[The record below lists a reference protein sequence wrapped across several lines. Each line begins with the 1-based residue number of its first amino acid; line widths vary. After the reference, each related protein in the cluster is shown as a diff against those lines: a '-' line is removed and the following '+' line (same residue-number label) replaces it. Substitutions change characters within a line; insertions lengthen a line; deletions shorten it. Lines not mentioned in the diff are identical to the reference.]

1 MNAFLGFFETHKE
14 LCALILAAA
23 GGGFALWRWTVD
35 QKWRRVQHA
44 QSLVEKFLEKR
55 NTSNAFEILDT
66 IGEVECETKYNLEK
80 KETVDIT
87 DKFLIGALST
97 FDQKTENDDNEIIA
111 RDIFDDFFDDL
122 GTFQSHIDT
131 KLIKLKDIK
140 PYLEYWIQE
149 LTGHERVHNVDFG
162 NQVAKYLDFF
172 GYDRV
177 VKLAKGMGH
186 PFNGVVKT
194 IFRDEIIA
202 KLKDSAPALRVEG
215 VTGLAIFGS
224 RARGDARDDSDLNV
238 LIDVNA
244 TFSGLDLIGAQHIIR
259 AATGLETRAEMR
271 RSLDL
276 WFIRRMADDV
286 IEIF

>member
-1 MNAFLGFFETHKE
+1 VSCLATLLDDPKE
-14 LCALILAAA
+14 LLPIILATA

-44 QSLVEKFLEKR
+44 QSLVEKFLDKR
-55 NTSNAFEILDT
+55 NTIKAFEILDT
-66 IGEVECETKYNLEK
+66 IGEVECESMYNLGK
-80 KETVDIT
+80 KETINIT

-97 FDQKTENDDNEIIA
+97 FDQRTENDDNEIIV

-149 LTGHERVHNVDFG
+149 LTGHGRVHNVKFG

-177 VKLAKGMGH
+177 VKLAEDMGR
-186 PFNGVVKT
+186 PFNGIVKT
-194 IFRDEIIA
+194 ISRNEIIA
-202 KLKDSAPALRVEG
+202 TLNDAAPALRAEG
-215 VTGLAIFGS
+215 VTRLAIFGS
-224 RARGDARDDSDLNV
+224 RARGDARDDSNLNV

-244 TFSGLDLIGAQHIIR
+244 TFSGLDLIGVQHIIR

-276 WFIRRMADDV
+276 WFVRRMADDV